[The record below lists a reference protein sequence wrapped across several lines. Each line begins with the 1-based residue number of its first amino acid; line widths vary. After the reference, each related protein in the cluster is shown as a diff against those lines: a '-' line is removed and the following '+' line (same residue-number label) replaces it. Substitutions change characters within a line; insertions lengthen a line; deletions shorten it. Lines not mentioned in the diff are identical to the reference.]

1 MMKTPVRSVNTRPAL
16 PAQQRNNDH
25 SLCYLD
31 LVSGWLV
38 SALQEPPSWWW
49 FAPKKTAH
57 GQSKCQAHQRNHCTG
72 SGSLA
77 EDIVSSHST
86 YCTCWYHAWFWYQNT
101 SLRDWLFWGRA
112 PSRAQNHKTASCCEA
127 VQQDRSEG
135 APFEAAQ
142 ERSGSLSQIGPS
154 QYLSAFICLWKQ
166 PWCMACYGALQLWTL

>member
-1 MMKTPVRSVNTRPAL
+1 MMKTPVRSVNKRPAV
-16 PAQQRNNDH
+16 PAQKGNNDH

-49 FAPKKTAH
+49 FAPKKPAH

-77 EDIVSSHST
+77 EDIISSHST

-135 APFEAAQ
+135 TPFEAAQ
-142 ERSGSLSQIGPS
+142 ERSGSLSPIGPS